1 MAYTT
6 SSDDPIW
13 AGVDSDMEN
22 GTVTMWVYLDSD
34 AVLTSDAPIEF
45 LVHRKTYDSYYVD
58 RIRYQMEFDTAAGIR
73 MKLQLGSPLAGAITE
88 YSSDIPVTSDG
99 LLGWH
104 FYTVTWDA
112 AATSDNIAFYLDS
125 ARNNVTTTSDAI
137 PSMTPASSDT
147 FLSGSLT
154 GPYRAGA
161 SGEVRTA
168 HLGIGAAAIT
178 AANVLTLQQAM
189 VNNAAVGVTVFQGG
203 SGISAIFE
211 NPTGGAAYVT
221 KFDVRG
227 KRLKLYQPNSYIQR
241 NEASEGAI
249 GERVLSLDQT
259 YQDAPLSGK
268 DAGDF
273 LISILPQALPRIGR
287 VTFDGSRNAYLQNM
301 AAKVEPG
308 DRITVTDAY
317 SGFAEAYWVNGVEG
331 KIGGPGHQTVTL
343 HVIRA
348 YDVPFWLLGTVGFSE
363 LGQTTFLSY

>member
-1 MAYTT
+1 MSYTT
-6 SSDDPIW
+6 AAEDPIW
-13 AGVDSDMEN
+13 NGVDSDMEN
-22 GTVTMWVYLDSD
+22 GTVNLWLYADSD
-34 AVLTSDAPIEF
+34 AVLTSDAPIEI
-45 LVHRKTYDSYYVD
+45 LVHRKKYDSYYVD
-58 RIRYQMEFDTAAGIR
+58 RVRFQLEFDTGVGVR
-73 MKLQLGSPLAGAITE
+73 MRLQLGSPIAGAISE

-104 FYTVTWDA
+104 MLTTTWSS
-112 AATSDNIAFYLDS
+112 AATSDNIAFYLD
-125 ARNNVTTTSDAI
+125 AVRYNVTTTSDAI

-147 FLSGSLT
+147 FVSGSIT
-154 GPYRAGA
+154 GPYRAGVG
-161 SGEVRTA
+161 GEVRTA
-168 HLGIGAAAIT
+168 HLGIGSAAIT
-178 AANVLTLQQAM
+178 AANVTTLQQAM
-189 VNNAAVGVTVFQGG
+189 VNNTAVGVTVFQGG

-227 KRLKLYQPNSYIQR
+227 KRLRLYQPNTYTRR
-241 NEASEGAI
+241 NEASEDAI

-287 VTFDGSRNAYLQNM
+287 VSFDGSRNAYLQNM
-301 AAKVEPG
+301 AAAVEPG
-308 DRITVTDAY
+308 DRIAVTDAY
-317 SGFAEAYWVNGVEG
+317 SGFSEAYWVNGVEG
-331 KIGGPGHQTVTL
+331 KISGPGYQQVTL

-348 YDVPFWLLGTVGFSE
+348 YDVPFWLLGVVGFSE